1 MSRRGT
7 TLRVVLSQDD
17 FRELCLCAD
26 RRSMAPDLF
35 LREVVHLMLRDRLV
49 DAVIDDE
56 NSFRQSCPRYLPL
69 QSYSGNS
76 DEKSGAAVPTGNG
89 GGPAQ
94 TDNA

>member
-1 MSRRGT
+1 MSRRGST
-7 TLRVVLSQDD
+7 IRVVLSPND

-26 RRSMAPDLF
+26 RRSMTPDLF
-35 LREVVHLMLRDRLV
+35 LREIVHLMLRDRLV

-56 NSFRQSCPRYLPL
+56 ISFRQSCPRYCP

-76 DEKSGAAVPTGNG
+76 DEKSGAAIAPD

-94 TDNA
+94 IDKAHA